1 MCNWGTELPTWI
13 ILTSLDGNSPMCW
26 TAQDWEVDLC
36 FVHVLRQFGESQGI
50 FVMQKKLKL
59 LSQRRLFCGFPIPPT
74 SAQIHSPGT
83 SIHVPTHRIWCYRF
97 FVALKTSTVHLH
109 ILNYVSK
116 EMRSAVSPSLASL
129 TLNLQANTFSIT
141 CFMPDVDGITMNP
154 APK

>member
-1 MCNWGTELPTWI
+1 MLDSTGLGSGSVLCACAKTVWRISGHLCDAKETEASISEETFLRIPHPSHQCTNPLSWYKH
-13 ILTSLDGNSPMCW
+13 TRTHTQGM
-26 TAQDWEVDLC
+26 
-36 FVHVLRQFGESQGI
+36 VLQ
-50 FVMQKKLKL
+50 V
-59 LSQRRLFCGFPIPPT
+59 
-74 SAQIHSPGT
+74 
-83 SIHVPTHRIWCYRF
+83 
-97 FVALKTSTVHLH
+97 FVALKTSNVHLH